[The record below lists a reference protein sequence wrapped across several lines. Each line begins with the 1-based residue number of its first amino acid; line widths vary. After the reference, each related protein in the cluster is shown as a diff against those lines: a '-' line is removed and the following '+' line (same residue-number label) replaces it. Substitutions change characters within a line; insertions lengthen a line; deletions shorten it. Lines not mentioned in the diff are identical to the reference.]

1 MNNIELW
8 GIIILVREMLIKS
21 VVLEEQKRNSE
32 MIATYE
38 KTLEELP
45 KGNLSI
51 KKIGNNEYCYLKYRK
66 DKKIVT
72 DYIGKDKE
80 KILKIEEQIKRRKHY
95 ENMLCELLK
104 EKKVISK
111 IMEGLD

>member
-1 MNNIELW
+1 M
-8 GIIILVREMLIKS
+8 VRNMLIKN
-21 VVLEEQKRNSE
+21 VVLEEQKRNAE

-38 KTLEELP
+38 KELESLP

-51 KKIGNNEYCYLKYRK
+51 KKTGNNEYYYLKYRN

-80 KILKIEEQIKRRKHY
+80 KIEQIEEQIKRRKHY
-95 ENMLCELLK
+95 ENMLSALLK
-104 EKKVISK
+104 EQKIISK
-111 IMEGLD
+111 ILEGLK